1 MGNLYLTKVKI
12 LAWCH
17 PKNIYVWF
25 VVARRNTNYL
35 PPRNSRKLPFKV
47 SLCLPP
53 GNNIYIYRTV
63 TLNYLFW
70 IFFSSHEVEHLKL
83 LPHMIIE
90 FFCWKKKM
98 IKKHFVKQK
107 RNMYF
112 FYNLKDKKKM
122 FVKVKKFSRGRLHES
137 MYFKFHGN
145 VTQKILTSI
154 EEYYSLVPCCH
165 QLFKV

>member
-1 MGNLYLTKVKI
+1 
-12 LAWCH
+12 
-17 PKNIYVWF
+17 
-25 VVARRNTNYL
+25 
-35 PPRNSRKLPFKV
+35 
-47 SLCLPP
+47 
-53 GNNIYIYRTV
+53 
-63 TLNYLFW
+63 
-70 IFFSSHEVEHLKL
+70 
-83 LPHMIIE
+83 
-90 FFCWKKKM
+90 M

-107 RNMYF
+107 RNTYF

-145 VTQKILTSI
+145 VAQKILTSI

>member
-70 IFFSSHEVEHLKL
+70 IFFL
-83 LPHMIIE
+83 LMRLGIWNYCLTWSLN
-90 FFCWKKKM
+90 FLLKKKM

-137 MYFKFHGN
+137 MYFKFHRY

>member
-1 MGNLYLTKVKI
+1 
-12 LAWCH
+12 
-17 PKNIYVWF
+17 
-25 VVARRNTNYL
+25 
-35 PPRNSRKLPFKV
+35 
-47 SLCLPP
+47 
-53 GNNIYIYRTV
+53 
-63 TLNYLFW
+63 
-70 IFFSSHEVEHLKL
+70 
-83 LPHMIIE
+83 
-90 FFCWKKKM
+90 M

-112 FYNLKDKKKM
+112 FFTIEKIKKM

>member
-1 MGNLYLTKVKI
+1 
-12 LAWCH
+12 
-17 PKNIYVWF
+17 
-25 VVARRNTNYL
+25 
-35 PPRNSRKLPFKV
+35 
-47 SLCLPP
+47 
-53 GNNIYIYRTV
+53 
-63 TLNYLFW
+63 
-70 IFFSSHEVEHLKL
+70 
-83 LPHMIIE
+83 
-90 FFCWKKKM
+90 M

-112 FYNLKDKKKM
+112 FYNLKDRKKM

>member
-1 MGNLYLTKVKI
+1 
-12 LAWCH
+12 
-17 PKNIYVWF
+17 
-25 VVARRNTNYL
+25 
-35 PPRNSRKLPFKV
+35 
-47 SLCLPP
+47 
-53 GNNIYIYRTV
+53 
-63 TLNYLFW
+63 
-70 IFFSSHEVEHLKL
+70 
-83 LPHMIIE
+83 
-90 FFCWKKKM
+90 M

-122 FVKVKKFSRGRLHES
+122 FVEVKKFSRGRLHES
-137 MYFKFHGN
+137 MYFKFHGY

>member
-1 MGNLYLTKVKI
+1 
-12 LAWCH
+12 
-17 PKNIYVWF
+17 
-25 VVARRNTNYL
+25 
-35 PPRNSRKLPFKV
+35 
-47 SLCLPP
+47 
-53 GNNIYIYRTV
+53 
-63 TLNYLFW
+63 
-70 IFFSSHEVEHLKL
+70 
-83 LPHMIIE
+83 
-90 FFCWKKKM
+90 M

-137 MYFKFHGN
+137 MYFKFHGY

-154 EEYYSLVPCCH
+154 EEYFSLVPCCH

>member
-1 MGNLYLTKVKI
+1 
-12 LAWCH
+12 
-17 PKNIYVWF
+17 
-25 VVARRNTNYL
+25 
-35 PPRNSRKLPFKV
+35 
-47 SLCLPP
+47 
-53 GNNIYIYRTV
+53 
-63 TLNYLFW
+63 
-70 IFFSSHEVEHLKL
+70 
-83 LPHMIIE
+83 
-90 FFCWKKKM
+90 M
-98 IKKHFVKQK
+98 IKKHFVKQR

>member
-1 MGNLYLTKVKI
+1 
-12 LAWCH
+12 
-17 PKNIYVWF
+17 
-25 VVARRNTNYL
+25 
-35 PPRNSRKLPFKV
+35 
-47 SLCLPP
+47 
-53 GNNIYIYRTV
+53 
-63 TLNYLFW
+63 
-70 IFFSSHEVEHLKL
+70 
-83 LPHMIIE
+83 
-90 FFCWKKKM
+90 M

-145 VTQKILTSI
+145 VAQKILTSI

>member
-1 MGNLYLTKVKI
+1 
-12 LAWCH
+12 
-17 PKNIYVWF
+17 
-25 VVARRNTNYL
+25 
-35 PPRNSRKLPFKV
+35 
-47 SLCLPP
+47 
-53 GNNIYIYRTV
+53 
-63 TLNYLFW
+63 
-70 IFFSSHEVEHLKL
+70 
-83 LPHMIIE
+83 
-90 FFCWKKKM
+90 M
-98 IKKHFVKQK
+98 IKEHFVKQK

>member
-1 MGNLYLTKVKI
+1 
-12 LAWCH
+12 
-17 PKNIYVWF
+17 
-25 VVARRNTNYL
+25 
-35 PPRNSRKLPFKV
+35 
-47 SLCLPP
+47 
-53 GNNIYIYRTV
+53 
-63 TLNYLFW
+63 
-70 IFFSSHEVEHLKL
+70 
-83 LPHMIIE
+83 
-90 FFCWKKKM
+90 M

-107 RNMYF
+107 RNMYFF

>member
-70 IFFSSHEVEHLKL
+70 IFIFFSWGWAFEIIASHDHWIFL
-83 LPHMIIE
+83 L
-90 FFCWKKKM
+90 KKKM

-145 VTQKILTSI
+145 VAQRILTSI

>member
-1 MGNLYLTKVKI
+1 
-12 LAWCH
+12 
-17 PKNIYVWF
+17 
-25 VVARRNTNYL
+25 
-35 PPRNSRKLPFKV
+35 
-47 SLCLPP
+47 
-53 GNNIYIYRTV
+53 
-63 TLNYLFW
+63 
-70 IFFSSHEVEHLKL
+70 
-83 LPHMIIE
+83 
-90 FFCWKKKM
+90 M

-122 FVKVKKFSRGRLHES
+122 FVKVKKFSHGRLHES

>member
-70 IFFSSHEVEHLKL
+70 IFFLLMRLSIWNYCLTWSLNFSVE
-83 LPHMIIE
+83 
-90 FFCWKKKM
+90 KKM

>member
-1 MGNLYLTKVKI
+1 
-12 LAWCH
+12 
-17 PKNIYVWF
+17 
-25 VVARRNTNYL
+25 
-35 PPRNSRKLPFKV
+35 
-47 SLCLPP
+47 
-53 GNNIYIYRTV
+53 
-63 TLNYLFW
+63 
-70 IFFSSHEVEHLKL
+70 
-83 LPHMIIE
+83 
-90 FFCWKKKM
+90 M

>member
-1 MGNLYLTKVKI
+1 
-12 LAWCH
+12 
-17 PKNIYVWF
+17 
-25 VVARRNTNYL
+25 
-35 PPRNSRKLPFKV
+35 
-47 SLCLPP
+47 
-53 GNNIYIYRTV
+53 
-63 TLNYLFW
+63 
-70 IFFSSHEVEHLKL
+70 
-83 LPHMIIE
+83 
-90 FFCWKKKM
+90 M

-112 FYNLKDKKKM
+112 SYNLKDKKKM

>member
-1 MGNLYLTKVKI
+1 
-12 LAWCH
+12 
-17 PKNIYVWF
+17 
-25 VVARRNTNYL
+25 
-35 PPRNSRKLPFKV
+35 
-47 SLCLPP
+47 
-53 GNNIYIYRTV
+53 
-63 TLNYLFW
+63 
-70 IFFSSHEVEHLKL
+70 
-83 LPHMIIE
+83 
-90 FFCWKKKM
+90 M

-107 RNMYF
+107 RNTHF

>member
-1 MGNLYLTKVKI
+1 
-12 LAWCH
+12 
-17 PKNIYVWF
+17 
-25 VVARRNTNYL
+25 
-35 PPRNSRKLPFKV
+35 
-47 SLCLPP
+47 
-53 GNNIYIYRTV
+53 
-63 TLNYLFW
+63 
-70 IFFSSHEVEHLKL
+70 
-83 LPHMIIE
+83 
-90 FFCWKKKM
+90 M

-112 FYNLKDKKKM
+112 FYNLKDKKK
-122 FVKVKKFSRGRLHES
+122 FVKVKKFSHGRLHES

>member
-1 MGNLYLTKVKI
+1 MI
-12 LAWCH
+12 
-17 PKNIYVWF
+17 KNI
-25 VVARRNTNYL
+25 L
-35 PPRNSRKLPFKV
+35 
-47 SLCLPP
+47 
-53 GNNIYIYRTV
+53 
-63 TLNYLFW
+63 LN
-70 IFFSSHEVEHLKL
+70 
-83 LPHMIIE
+83 
-90 FFCWKKKM
+90 KKE
-98 IKKHFVKQK
+98 ICI
-107 RNMYF
+107 F

>member
-1 MGNLYLTKVKI
+1 
-12 LAWCH
+12 
-17 PKNIYVWF
+17 
-25 VVARRNTNYL
+25 
-35 PPRNSRKLPFKV
+35 
-47 SLCLPP
+47 
-53 GNNIYIYRTV
+53 
-63 TLNYLFW
+63 
-70 IFFSSHEVEHLKL
+70 
-83 LPHMIIE
+83 
-90 FFCWKKKM
+90 M
-98 IKKHFVKQK
+98 IKKRFVKQK
-107 RNMYF
+107 RNTYF

>member
-1 MGNLYLTKVKI
+1 
-12 LAWCH
+12 
-17 PKNIYVWF
+17 
-25 VVARRNTNYL
+25 
-35 PPRNSRKLPFKV
+35 
-47 SLCLPP
+47 
-53 GNNIYIYRTV
+53 
-63 TLNYLFW
+63 
-70 IFFSSHEVEHLKL
+70 
-83 LPHMIIE
+83 
-90 FFCWKKKM
+90 M

-112 FYNLKDKKKM
+112 FFLQFKR

-137 MYFKFHGN
+137 MYFKFHGY

>member
-1 MGNLYLTKVKI
+1 
-12 LAWCH
+12 
-17 PKNIYVWF
+17 
-25 VVARRNTNYL
+25 
-35 PPRNSRKLPFKV
+35 
-47 SLCLPP
+47 
-53 GNNIYIYRTV
+53 
-63 TLNYLFW
+63 
-70 IFFSSHEVEHLKL
+70 
-83 LPHMIIE
+83 
-90 FFCWKKKM
+90 M

-112 FYNLKDKKKM
+112 FYNLKDRKKM
-122 FVKVKKFSRGRLHES
+122 FVKVKKFSHGRLHES

>member
-1 MGNLYLTKVKI
+1 
-12 LAWCH
+12 
-17 PKNIYVWF
+17 
-25 VVARRNTNYL
+25 
-35 PPRNSRKLPFKV
+35 
-47 SLCLPP
+47 
-53 GNNIYIYRTV
+53 
-63 TLNYLFW
+63 
-70 IFFSSHEVEHLKL
+70 
-83 LPHMIIE
+83 
-90 FFCWKKKM
+90 M
-98 IKKHFVKQK
+98 IKKHFLNKK
-107 RNMYF
+107 EICIF

>member
-1 MGNLYLTKVKI
+1 
-12 LAWCH
+12 
-17 PKNIYVWF
+17 
-25 VVARRNTNYL
+25 
-35 PPRNSRKLPFKV
+35 
-47 SLCLPP
+47 
-53 GNNIYIYRTV
+53 
-63 TLNYLFW
+63 
-70 IFFSSHEVEHLKL
+70 
-83 LPHMIIE
+83 
-90 FFCWKKKM
+90 M

-122 FVKVKKFSRGRLHES
+122 FVNVKKFSRGRLHES

>member
-1 MGNLYLTKVKI
+1 
-12 LAWCH
+12 
-17 PKNIYVWF
+17 
-25 VVARRNTNYL
+25 
-35 PPRNSRKLPFKV
+35 
-47 SLCLPP
+47 
-53 GNNIYIYRTV
+53 
-63 TLNYLFW
+63 
-70 IFFSSHEVEHLKL
+70 
-83 LPHMIIE
+83 
-90 FFCWKKKM
+90 M

-107 RNMYF
+107 RNTYF

-137 MYFKFHGN
+137 MYFKFHRY

>member
-1 MGNLYLTKVKI
+1 
-12 LAWCH
+12 
-17 PKNIYVWF
+17 
-25 VVARRNTNYL
+25 
-35 PPRNSRKLPFKV
+35 
-47 SLCLPP
+47 
-53 GNNIYIYRTV
+53 
-63 TLNYLFW
+63 
-70 IFFSSHEVEHLKL
+70 
-83 LPHMIIE
+83 
-90 FFCWKKKM
+90 M

-112 FYNLKDKKKM
+112 FYNLKDKRKM

-137 MYFKFHGN
+137 MYFKFHIY

>member
-1 MGNLYLTKVKI
+1 
-12 LAWCH
+12 
-17 PKNIYVWF
+17 
-25 VVARRNTNYL
+25 
-35 PPRNSRKLPFKV
+35 
-47 SLCLPP
+47 
-53 GNNIYIYRTV
+53 
-63 TLNYLFW
+63 
-70 IFFSSHEVEHLKL
+70 
-83 LPHMIIE
+83 
-90 FFCWKKKM
+90 M
-98 IKKHFVKQK
+98 IKRHFVKQK
-107 RNMYF
+107 RYMYF